1 MKHYNLHKRVH
12 AEPISRDEYNCM
24 QNCMHNCVQSRVV
37 PFDADPTDEG
47 MQEGMQEGMHVVYNR
62 GTELEWHSWSP
73 RCIFDEDYSEVGDLT
88 YV

>member
-12 AEPISRDEYNCM
+12 AEPISHDEYNCM

-37 PFDADPTDEG
+37 PFD
-47 MQEGMQEGMHVVYNR
+47 
-62 GTELEWHSWSP
+62 
-73 RCIFDEDYSEVGDLT
+73 EDYSEVGDLT